1 MKIKESFIIKEVLD
15 NYILIDLSGE
25 FKDVVKLNETSKTIV
40 EYLQQGFSKEEI
52 INKMIGEYKVEKEI
66 LENDFDELVNKLK
79 ELNIINDWGTITK
92 K

>member
-25 FKDVVKLNETSKTIV
+25 FKDVIKLNETSKTIV

-52 INKMIGEYKVEKEI
+52 INKMIEEYKVEKEI
-66 LENDFDELVNKLK
+66 VEKDFNELVNKLK
-79 ELNIINDWGTITK
+79 ELHIIND
-92 K
+92 